1 MKKNDDEEP
10 LPRISASKYR
20 GLGDVVAAVAQPVA
34 KALDAAL
41 GTDMQNCG
49 GCGGRQE
56 WLNEAVPFK
65 KSLDVS
71 SSDG

>member
-1 MKKNDDEEP
+1 MTQP
-10 LPRISASKYR
+10 IRRVSASKYR

-41 GTDMQNCG
+41 GTDIQNCE
-49 GCGGRQE
+49 GCGGRKE

-65 KSLDVS
+65 NALDVS
-71 SSDG
+71 SGAR